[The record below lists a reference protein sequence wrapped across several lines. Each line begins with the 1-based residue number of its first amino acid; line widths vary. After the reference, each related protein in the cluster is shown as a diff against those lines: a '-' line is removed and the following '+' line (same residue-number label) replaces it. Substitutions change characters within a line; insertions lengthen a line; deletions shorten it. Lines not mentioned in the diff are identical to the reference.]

1 MINPFTHPRRYAA
14 HIERQQAARGLAFAP
29 TLTAAQAASRMGITT
44 LRAEQLAA
52 KYGYAF
58 KHPRTEK

>member
-1 MINPFTHPRRYAA
+1 MINPQTHPRRYAA
-14 HIERQQAARGLAFAP
+14 HIERQQAARGQALAP
-29 TLTAAQAASRMGITT
+29 SLTAAQAATRMGITT